1 MISASKKFQMHRN
14 KKQKIQLTLLLA
26 VLMDYSSNYSEQRQ
40 SSGFVSMETRESFF
54 KILNELNPNFM
65 K

>member
-1 MISASKKFQMHRN
+1 MHRN

-54 KILNELNPNFM
+54 KTLNELNPNFM